1 MAKAHFAP
9 GVRGH
14 LITPLREKL
23 KADPAE
29 DPAFDEFDGDLA
41 ERVRKFQKD
50 HSKPETGLVDE
61 DLYTEILGPGSK
73 WPSFVQRAV
82 MLVARFEDHGFFTN
96 IRGNTD
102 GACGTAGIIG
112 FTVKF
117 GSLLKVLVDIPKDDR
132 KKALHD
138 NGLEAHEATLKE
150 LLDLAHVETD
160 KATSD
165 RVRLANAL
173 FFDPRTPTTMIPAW
187 KKFFKQ
193 VLKPPAV
200 WEIQKKHAEDDFFTP
215 AEKAAVKGGTDS
227 DYSKL
232 VAFST
237 FVNSGPHFDP
247 PKPDSTNTD
256 AQRRLI
262 AILRRSPK
270 TGAKNQPDY
279 EARHVA
285 LAKGRGFPFINLTKW
300 GFLDPDP
307 APPAAR
313 ILALP
318 LSSSAQ
324 LQQVAAFEA
333 AAIASGVVSTAVR
346 PPDLTTLWSADAQK
360 KGDER
365 MAALL
370 KLSPLDDLPLDCL
383 VIGAETAGTAYY
395 SAAAGSLRLN
405 ATREIP
411 EEGQQRTL
419 HWRAPNNRSLKF
431 PFNPNMPGGLVIL
444 YAPSAVRPDDCF
456 GRRLQQILIDLD
468 GRAPLILGWYGRPRF
483 PDEKGPNPAKKFF
496 DEIKTA
502 LTAATPGLRELIAAD
517 SERVIQAW
525 GNACNE
531 AFAKVE
537 KLKGLWRKPSNVR
550 QPKKVDETTTLIKV
564 DSACAAI
571 HPDGTYWRAV
581 ETPANGIFM
590 ERSLI

>member
-23 KADPAE
+23 GLKLAE
-29 DPAFDEFDGDLA
+29 DPAFDEFEGEL
-41 ERVRKFQKD
+41 EQHVRKFQKD
-50 HSKPETGLVDE
+50 HSKTEDGLVDE
-61 DLYTEILGPGSK
+61 DLYKEILGPGSAF
-73 WPSFVQRAV
+73 PTFVERAV
-82 MLVARFEDHGFFTN
+82 MLIARFEDHGFFKN
-96 IRGNTD
+96 IRGNDD

-117 GSLLKVLVDIPKDDR
+117 GPLLKVLVDIPEPDR
-132 KKALHD
+132 QKALHA
-138 NGLEAHEATLKE
+138 NGLDEHADTLKK
-150 LLDLAHVETD
+150 LLDLADVEGK
-160 KATSD
+160 KATKD
-165 RVRLANAL
+165 RKTLAKAL
-173 FFDPRTPTTMIPAW
+173 FFKPGSPTMIPAW
-187 KKFFKQ
+187 EKFFRQ

-200 WEIQKKHAEDDFFTP
+200 WEIQKQHADTDFFTP
-215 AEKAAVKGGTDS
+215 AEKAAVKGKTDS
-227 DYSKL
+227 EYAKL
-232 VAFST
+232 LAFST
-237 FVNSGPHFDP
+237 FVNSGPSFNP
-247 PKPDSTNTD
+247 PAPDGTNTD

-262 AILRRSPK
+262 AILRRSPE
-270 TGAKNQPDY
+270 TGENQPAY

-307 APPAAR
+307 APPSARR

-324 LQQVAAFEA
+324 LKQVAAFET
-333 AAIASGVVSTAVR
+333 AAIASGAVSAAV
-346 PPDLTTLWSADAQK
+346 PSPDLTTLWTDGAQTK
-360 KGDER
+360 SQER
-365 MAALL
+365 IAALL

-383 VIGAETAGTAYY
+383 VIGGEKAGYAFY
-395 SAAAGSLRLN
+395 SAAAGSIRLN
-405 ATREIP
+405 ATKP
-411 EEGQQRTL
+411 MPGQDRTL

-444 YAPSAVRPDDCF
+444 YAPSAVGPDDCF
-456 GRRLQQILIDLD
+456 GRRLQQILVDLD
-468 GRAPLILGWYGRPRF
+468 GKAPLILGWFGPSRF
-483 PDEKGPNPAKKFF
+483 PDEKGPNPAKTFF

-502 LTAATPGLRELIAAD
+502 LTPAAPGLRDLITAD
-517 SERVIQAW
+517 PERLIQAW
-525 GNACNE
+525 GHGCHE
-531 AFAKVE
+531 AFANVE
-537 KLKGLWRKPSNVR
+537 KLKGLWRKPSNIR
-550 QPKKVDETTTLIKV
+550 QPKKVDDTTTLIKV

>member
-14 LITPLREKL
+14 LITPLRREL
-23 KADPAE
+23 KADLAA
-29 DPAFDEFDGDLA
+29 DPAFDEFDDDL
-41 ERVRKFQKD
+41 EKRVRKFQKD
-50 HSKPETGLVDE
+50 HAKDETGLVDE

-73 WPSFVQRAV
+73 WPTFVQRAV
-82 MLVARFEDHGFFTN
+82 MLVARLEDHGFFTGV
-96 IRGNTD
+96 RGNDD

-117 GSLLKVLVDIPKDDR
+117 GALLKVLADIPEADR

-138 NGLEAHEATLKE
+138 NGLDEHEGTLKK
-150 LLDLAHVETD
+150 LLDLEKTTQSERVTLA
-160 KATSD
+160 KA
-165 RVRLANAL
+165 
-173 FFDPRTPTTMIPAW
+173 FFQPPERTTMIPAW

-193 VLKPPAV
+193 VLKPPTV
-200 WEIQKKHAEDDFFTP
+200 WEIQKTHAEDDFFKP
-215 AEKAAVKGGTDS
+215 AEKAAVEAGTDS
-227 DYSKL
+227 EYAKL

-237 FVNSGPHFDP
+237 FVNAGPHFNP
-247 PKPDSTNTD
+247 PRADATNTD
-256 AQRRLI
+256 AQRRLM
-262 AILRRSPK
+262 AILKQSRD
-270 TGAKNQPDY
+270 TGANKPDY

-285 LAKGRGFPFINLTKW
+285 LAKGRGFPFLNLTKW
-300 GFLDPDP
+300 GFLNPDP
-307 APPAAR
+307 APPAARR

-318 LSSSAQ
+318 LSSSPQ

-333 AAIASGVVSTAVR
+333 AAIASGVATAAVR

-360 KGDER
+360 KHEQR
-365 MAALL
+365 IAALL

-444 YAPSAVRPDDCF
+444 YAPSAVRPGDCF

-468 GRAPLILGWYGRPRF
+468 GQAPLILGWFGPSRF
-483 PDEKGPNPAKKFF
+483 PDEKGPNPAKTFF
-496 DEIKTA
+496 DEIKTL
-502 LTAATPGLRELIAAD
+502 LTAAAPGLRELIAANP
-517 SERVIQAW
+517 ERVIQAW
-525 GNACNE
+525 GHACHD
-531 AFAKVE
+531 AFASVE
-537 KLKGLWRKPSNVR
+537 KLKGLWRKPSDVQ
-550 QPKKVDETTTLIKV
+550 QPKKVDDTTTLIKV

-581 ETPANGIFM
+581 ETPVNSIFM
-590 ERSLI
+590 ERSRI